1 MAQEHQEYIQNKVN
15 PTLEN
20 LVTQVLL
27 DRPDNPVPFM
37 IQWLAQQTKA
47 APQLDSGE
55 AERLRIEIAS
65 LGAEVGELEAKVGP
79 NLAPAAAA
87 PAAAAAPS
95 AAAEPVA
102 KARADDDDEEEEED
116 DDEGEDLPPPTEY
129 LQKKQRTSVSAEAYG
144 AWNQQK
150 PFTAPVY
157 EKTEDQKGRLTSVL
171 KMCFLFQA
179 LSKADLDIIVDAMI
193 EKSAQANERIIQE
206 GADGDCMYVVEK
218 GNIECLKVIN
228 EVEKVVKSIGPGGF
242 FGELALLYNCPRA
255 ASVEARDDAV
265 LWQLDRETFNHIVRD
280 ASMKQREMY
289 EQFLNRVPLLE
300 TLGENER
307 GRLADSFHKEI
318 VAAGTVVIKQGDTGS
333 RFYLVEK
340 GELSASKGESSSA
353 REVLQYKPGD
363 YFGELALIK
372 NESRA
377 ATVVAK
383 TDCELL
389 WLDNKTFKSLLGPLE
404 DILAKK
410 ANDYVP

>member
-65 LGAEVGELEAKVGP
+65 LEAEVGELEAKLGP

-87 PAAAAAPS
+87 PA

-242 FGELALLYNCPRA
+242 FWR
-255 ASVEARDDAV
+255 
-265 LWQLDRETFNHIVRD
+265 
-280 ASMKQREMY
+280 
-289 EQFLNRVPLLE
+289 
-300 TLGENER
+300 
-307 GRLADSFHKEI
+307 
-318 VAAGTVVIKQGDTGS
+318 AGTPLQLPTRSFGGGS
-333 RFYLVEK
+333 R
-340 GELSASKGESSSA
+340 
-353 REVLQYKPGD
+353 
-363 YFGELALIK
+363 
-372 NESRA
+372 
-377 ATVVAK
+377 
-383 TDCELL
+383 
-389 WLDNKTFKSLLGPLE
+389 
-404 DILAKK
+404 
-410 ANDYVP
+410 